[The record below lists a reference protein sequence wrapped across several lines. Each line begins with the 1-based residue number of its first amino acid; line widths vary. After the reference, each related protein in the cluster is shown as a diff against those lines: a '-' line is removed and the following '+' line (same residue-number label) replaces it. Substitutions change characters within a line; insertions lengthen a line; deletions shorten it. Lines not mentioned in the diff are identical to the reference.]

1 MKPITK
7 ALFLG
12 KISVTPH
19 AIDKARELFG
29 FENEQQARNFIIR
42 NLKKSTFVSEIVGES
57 GKVDR
62 LFAYRRIAFV
72 LDRYQDTVITIYI
85 RDNVDKDLREKVREL
100 LCDYLLQL
108 STRERELEER
118 LFFSKEHGRP
128 DEVETIENELHRFRI
143 EKSKIAK
150 GAVAFL

>member
-12 KISVTPH
+12 KVSVTPH
-19 AIDKARELFG
+19 AIDKAMELFN
-29 FENEQQARNFIIR
+29 FASRQYAKRFIIET
-42 NLKKSTFVSEIVGES
+42 LKKSTFVSEIVNES

-62 LFAYRRIAFV
+62 LFAHRRIAFV
-72 LDRYQDTVITIYI
+72 LDRYHDVVITVYV
-85 RDNVDKDLREKVREL
+85 RENVDKDLREKVREL
-100 LCDYLLQL
+100 LFDYLVCLDKQ
-108 STRERELEER
+108 EREIEER
-118 LFFSKEHGRP
+118 LFFSRQHGRE
-128 DEVETIENELHRFRI
+128 DEVEFLEAELAEFRM